1 MLRLLSIRNFVVV
14 DALDVEFERGLTV
27 LTGETGAGKSILLDA
42 LSLLLGDRFE
52 LRQLRPGADRA
63 ELAAAFDATDVPGV
77 RAWLAEQDLAGD
89 GDDVL
94 LRRTLDAQGKS
105 RAWINGRPATLAH
118 LKDLGERLVDLHGQ
132 HAHQSLAQPVAQ
144 RNLVDAFGGFTA
156 LAREAAESFRAWR
169 TAVDSCAAAAQA
181 AQATSTEREF
191 LDTRRR
197 ELVALAI
204 TESEWAELSAAQSRL
219 ANAADLID
227 AATQGGETLSEG
239 DAALTVQLAQLT
251 QRLKAAAAH
260 DPALAEIVALL
271 EPAAVE
277 LEEAA
282 RALRDY
288 LRRLDLD
295 PKELQRV
302 EARLTAI
309 HDLARRHRVRPE
321 ALPALLAETE
331 ARLNALAESADAE
344 LLARRAAEAGAVY
357 RVLAEQLSSK
367 RRFAATEL
375 AHRVTAAMQ
384 SLSMAGGRLE
394 IALDPLPSPASYG
407 LDDVEFRVATHPKQP
422 LAPLSRVAS
431 GGELSR
437 IALAIQVVA
446 SEVGQVPTL
455 VFDEVDSGIG
465 GAVAATVGEL
475 LQKLGSDRQV
485 LCVTHLPQVAACA
498 DAHFRVTKTGAGDG
512 VRSELAQL
520 SAAERVEELARM
532 LGGATITAKTRAH
545 AREMRDS
552 GLRSPEPSRPAN
564 RRKAG

>member
-63 ELAAAFDATDVPGV
+63 ELAAAFDATDVPAV
-77 RAWLAEQDLAGD
+77 RAWLAELELTGE
-89 GDDVL
+89 DDEVL
-94 LRRTLDAQGKS
+94 LRRTLDAQGRS

-144 RNLVDAFGGFTA
+144 RNLVDAFGGFTT
-156 LAREAAESFRAWR
+156 LAHEVAESFRVWR
-169 TAVDSCAAAAQA
+169 AAIDSCAAAAEA
-181 AQATSTEREF
+181 ALATSTEREF
-191 LDTRRR
+191 LDARRR
-197 ELVALAI
+197 ELAALAI
-204 TESEWAELSAAQSRL
+204 TESEWADLSAAQSRL
-219 ANAADLID
+219 ANAADLIE

-302 EARLTAI
+302 ESRLTAI
-309 HDLARRHRVRPE
+309 HELARRHRVRPE

-331 ARLNALAESADAE
+331 ARLTALAESADAE

-357 RVLAEQLSSK
+357 RVLSEQLSSK

>member
-52 LRQLRPGADRA
+52 LRQLRPGTDRA

-77 RAWLAEQDLAGD
+77 RAWLAEQELAGD

-94 LRRTLDAQGKS
+94 LRRTLDAQGRS

-144 RNLVDAFGGFTA
+144 RNLVDAFGGFTT
-156 LAREAAESFRAWR
+156 LAHEVAESFRVWR
-169 TAVDSCAAAAQA
+169 NAIDSCAAAAHA
-181 AQATSTEREF
+181 AQATSAEREF
-191 LDTRRR
+191 LDTRQR
-197 ELVALAI
+197 ELAALAV
-204 TESEWAELSAAQSRL
+204 TESEWADLSAAQSRL
-219 ANAADLID
+219 ANAADLIE

-239 DAALTVQLAQLT
+239 DASLTVQLAQMT
-251 QRLKAAAAH
+251 QRLKASAAH

-302 EARLTAI
+302 ESRLTAI

-344 LLARRAAEAGAVY
+344 LLARRAAEAGAAY
-357 RVLAEQLSSK
+357 RALAEQLSRK

-384 SLSMAGGRLE
+384 SLSMTGGRLE

-407 LDDVEFRVATHPKQP
+407 LTDVEFRVATHPKQP
-422 LAPLSRVAS
+422 LAPLARVAS

-475 LQKLGSDRQV
+475 LQKLGSGRQV

-498 DAHFRVTKTGAGDG
+498 DAHFRVTKIGTGDG

-532 LGGATITAKTRAH
+532 LGGAAITAKTRAH
-545 AREMRDS
+545 AREMRES
-552 GLRSPEPSRPAN
+552 GIRPPEPSRRAN